1 MSTGTYL
8 LRRLFLA
15 LLVLVGVFVLTFIIT
30 RVVPADPAQL
40 YAGPRARAAQV
51 EEVRVQLGLD
61 DPLPVQFVRYVGELL
76 RGDLGESFRTKRAI
90 LADLRV
96 FLPATLELVGL
107 ATVVALLIGIPLG
120 VMGAARHGGFTDQ
133 LGRIVTIAGVSLPS
147 FWLALL
153 LQMLFFGWLGWLPLG
168 GRLSRDVM
176 LTTPITPV
184 TGFYLIDAA
193 VTGNWVAWRDALW
206 HLILPVA
213 VVATYPLA
221 LTMRMTRT
229 AMLETLSEDYITAA
243 RAAGLNERS
252 VLFRFGLKNAIIP
265 TLTVLGLAFAYA
277 ITGSVFVEIIF
288 TWPGLGSYLTDAI
301 VALDFPVVVAVTLV
315 VTVLYIVINLV
326 VDLVQASLDPRIRL
340 G

>member
-1 MSTGTYL
+1 
-8 LRRLFLA
+8 
-15 LLVLVGVFVLTFIIT
+15 
-30 RVVPADPAQL
+30 
-40 YAGPRARAAQV
+40 
-51 EEVRVQLGLD
+51 
-61 DPLPVQFVRYVGELL
+61 
-76 RGDLGESFRTKRAI
+76 
-90 LADLRV
+90 
-96 FLPATLELVGL
+96 
-107 ATVVALLIGIPLG
+107 
-120 VMGAARHGGFTDQ
+120 
-133 LGRIVTIAGVSLPS
+133 
-147 FWLALL
+147 
-153 LQMLFFGWLGWLPLG
+153 
-168 GRLSRDVM
+168 
-176 LTTPITPV
+176 
-184 TGFYLIDAA
+184 
-193 VTGNWVAWRDALW
+193 
-206 HLILPVA
+206 
-213 VVATYPLA
+213 A